1 MSNTQLNKPTLTAG
15 QAPKK
20 TGRQLLSQYS
30 TLVALALLFI
40 IANFISPVFA
50 QADNLTNITMQIAV
64 NGILAVGMTM
74 VILTGGIDLG
84 VGSVAGLC
92 GVVLA
97 MTANKYGIVPAV
109 LATLLTG
116 LLVGLWNSLF
126 ITRFN
131 IPPFIVTLGM
141 MTIGRGLA
149 LYISDG
155 SAIALPS
162 NDFLTALGSGYLSVS
177 LSMVLIVLALLGVLW
192 TAVRNIRRD
201 GLQFATVLSLVV
213 SLIVVGLVAWVY
225 LSYQGIPYLVLVFA
239 LIVLWGVFI
248 LTKTTFGRYLYAIGG
263 NAKAALLSGVPVKK
277 NLVKVYVTSALLAS
291 VAGIVMTTRVG
302 SGDPTGGNMF
312 ELDAVAAAVIGG
324 TSLSGGY
331 GTVVGSLIGAFIIG
345 ILNNILILANV
356 NPNFQYIFK
365 GLIIIAA
372 VLLDMKNKQ
381 K

>member
-1 MSNTQLNKPTLTAG
+1 MSNTQLNQPTLTAG
-15 QAPKK
+15 SAPKK

-74 VILTGGIDLG
+74 VVLTGGIDLG
-84 VGSVAGLC
+84 VGAVAGLC

-97 MTANKYGIVPAV
+97 MTADKYGIVPAI

-116 LLVGLWNSLF
+116 LLIGLWNALF

-141 MTIGRGLA
+141 MTIARGLA
-149 LYISDG
+149 LYISEG
-155 SAIALPS
+155 SAIALPV
-162 NDFLTALGSGYLSVS
+162 NDFLTALGSGYLSVT
-177 LSMVLIVLALLGVLW
+177 LSTVLIVLALLGVLW
-192 TAVRNIRRD
+192 TGILRVRRD
-201 GLQFATVLSLVV
+201 GVQLSTVLSLVV
-213 SLIVVGLVAWVY
+213 SLIVIGLVAWVY

-248 LTKTTFGRYLYAIGG
+248 LNKTTFGRYLYAIGG
-263 NAKAALLSGVPVKK
+263 NAKAALLSGVPVKM

-331 GTVVGSLIGAFIIG
+331 GTVVGSLIGAFI
-345 ILNNILILANV
+345 
-356 NPNFQYIFK
+356 
-365 GLIIIAA
+365 
-372 VLLDMKNKQ
+372 
-381 K
+381 